1 MAALADKKVVS
12 APFSNEGELVRVV
25 YDFAVDSGDIADYDV
40 LVADGNLLVKFLNI
54 DCKAAVT
61 SGDAALIDLGKG
73 AGGVEWMSDV
83 EKASLAKDAQYPGS
97 LSLLELADGEKIVL
111 GIESHALTAGKLE
124 FMFLV
129 YSR

>member
-1 MAALADKKVVS
+1 
-12 APFSNEGELVRVV
+12 
-25 YDFAVDSGDIADYDV
+25 
-40 LVADGNLLVKFLNI
+40 
-54 DCKAAVT
+54 
-61 SGDAALIDLGKG
+61 
-73 AGGVEWMSDV
+73 MSDV

-111 GIESHALTAGKLE
+111 GIEAHALTAGKLE